1 MNKKIV
7 SIIILIVSLIS
18 LSIYAYYEPDYI
30 QKDVR
35 RRIVNYLNYKY
46 GDGDF
51 KVIRKNEYSYT
62 VKTSYMDSTFE
73 VNGHYHFSDNFLDDY
88 ASFVWQEDY
97 DKHMR
102 DYIENKVNSKIDSND
117 GYFNI
122 SIYDEYYREHKGEP
136 NEEILSKNYN
146 YKINQFII
154 TKDSDDEEEIDNLL
168 IKAYDAIS
176 NETNSNILIFRFE
189 NRENPYQKDSKIN
202 YSEGSISK
210 KRNSYYIYYGKYYK
224 KIDN

>member
-122 SIYDEYYREHKGEP
+122 SIYDGYYIEHKGEP

-202 YSEGSISK
+202 
-210 KRNSYYIYYGKYYK
+210 
-224 KIDN
+224 

>member
-30 QKDVR
+30 KKDVR
-35 RRIVNYLNYKY
+35 RRIVNYLNDKY

-62 VKTSYMDSTFE
+62 VETSYMNSTFE
-73 VNGHYHFSDNFLDDY
+73 VNGHYYFSDNFLDDY

-189 NRENPYQKDSKIN
+189 NRENPYQKDSKVN

>member
-62 VKTSYMDSTFE
+62 VETSYMNSTFE
-73 VNGHYHFSDNFLDDY
+73 VNGHYYFSDNFLDSY

-176 NETNSNILIFRFE
+176 NETNSNILIFCFE
-189 NRENPYQKDSKIN
+189 NRENPYQKDSKVN